1 MTKPTT
7 TPPAPAPVEVPAV
20 LTMDCRMRTETFRHT
35 TKRTAVA
42 AQWEAPDRL
51 PAWLTCP
58 VNEFMRHLRRVEEQ
72 RGIFWQRDDA
82 YSKERGSIWQ

>member
-1 MTKPTT
+1 MTQPTT
-7 TPPAPAPVEVPAV
+7 P
-20 LTMDCRMRTETFRHT
+20 T
-35 TKRTAVA
+35 TKRNAVA

-72 RGIFWQRDDA
+72 RGIVWTWADA
-82 YSKERGSIWQ
+82 YSAEERQRWQ